1 MRLTTTSSAP
11 DTPPSAKRRVGVV
24 VGTSLAAGAVLVA
37 VCAGALLG
45 VLPAQAAG
53 NASLD
58 HLILSDPEPGWTSLS
73 SSELN
78 TFQTDVQNE
87 LSSKSSTQTFATAV
101 EGWQSP
107 SGFSTASLVIFLVQA
122 LSGSVGGPASAEASG
137 FCSGATDQTPTSPQP
152 IAGMSDGSTT
162 TCSGEGESVTVGAG
176 ITGNYLAL
184 VASFGS
190 SPLSASTIGPIVSN
204 QVTAVSNAEGSGST
218 APSGS
223 TSSSS
228 SIPIIAGAGGGAV
241 VVIAVVVF
249 FLLRRRQHQPTD
261 AATGQG
267 SVPAYMPGAPVPGAP
282 IPGSPIPGSPIQ
294 GSPVPGAP
302 IPGAPV
308 QTFGGFETSPP
319 PASAPSYSSVPS
331 APQSHDPWG
340 DSDPGW
346 LSSHEA
352 AEARAAQAGAVQG
365 GSLEGDGAH
374 SGTTTQ
380 GETTPGATTQGGAT
394 QGGAQTGPPEA
405 RAPGWFQEGDDPS
418 TMRYWD
424 GTTFTSRRKWN
435 GSAWVDA

>member
-1 MRLTTTSSAP
+1 MRLTTTPSAP
-11 DTPPSAKRRVGVV
+11 DTPLSSTRRAGVV
-24 VGTSLAAGAVLVA
+24 AGTCLAAGVVLLA
-37 VCAGALLG
+37 VCAGTLLG

-122 LSGSVGGPASAEASG
+122 LSGSIGGPASAEASG

-152 IAGMSDGSTT
+152 ISGMSDGSTT

-190 SPLSASTIGPIVSN
+190 SPVSAATIGPIVSN
-204 QVTAVSNAEGSGST
+204 QVTAVSNAEGTGST

-228 SIPIIAGAGGGAV
+228 SLPIIAGAGGGAV

-249 FLLRRRQHQPTD
+249 FLLRRRQGQIAG
-261 AATGQG
+261 AAPGQG
-267 SVPAYMPGAPVPGAP
+267 SATAYMPGAPFPGAP
-282 IPGSPIPGSPIQ
+282 LPGSPM
-294 GSPVPGAP
+294 
-302 IPGAPV
+302 PGAPV
-308 QTFGGFETSPP
+308 QGAPVQGAPPQTVTGFEMPSPP
-319 PASAPSYSSVPS
+319 QSAPSYSSAPS
-331 APQSHDPWG
+331 ASQSHDPWG

-352 AEARAAQAGAVQG
+352 AETRAAQAGAVQG
-365 GSLEGDGAH
+365 DGVQ
-374 SGTTTQ
+374 GTTAQ
-380 GETTPGATTQGGAT
+380 S
-394 QGGAQTGPPEA
+394 GAQTGSPEG